1 MGASGLQHESGRS
14 AEDQSA
20 EGSRGLVLKRRAFL
34 GILLAAPALARARP
48 APTPAPIKDA
58 ELAARIAR
66 RHRVALPAAE
76 FVVRLANVHFPED
89 PELLLALIGVESHY
103 NVWCRGT
110 AGEVGLCQIRP
121 GFHGA
126 SAADLIDPEAN
137 VRTAARIL
145 RQNIRAAGSI
155 EGGLRRYNG
164 TGGAAERYAGRVLAE
179 RSRLGAAASVNPS

>member
-1 MGASGLQHESGRS
+1 MGASGLQHQSGRS
-14 AEDQSA
+14 AEDRSA

-48 APTPAPIKDA
+48 APAPIRDA

-76 FVVRLANVHFPED
+76 FVVRLADVHFPED

-164 TGGAAERYAGRVLAE
+164 TGEAAERYAGRVLAE
-179 RSRLGAAASVNPS
+179 RSRLGAAASANPS

>member
-1 MGASGLQHESGRS
+1 MGRNPEDRS
-14 AEDQSA
+14 S
-20 EGSRGLVLKRRAFL
+20 EGNRGPVLKRRAFL
-34 GILLAAPALARARP
+34 GVLLAMPAMARAHPAPAP
-48 APTPAPIKDA
+48 VPVEDA

-66 RHRVALPAAE
+66 KHRLALPAAE
-76 FVVRLANVHFPED
+76 FVVRLAKVHFPEN
-89 PELLLALIGVESHY
+89 PELLLALIAVESHY

-110 AGEVGLCQIRP
+110 AGEIGLCQIRP

-164 TGGAAERYAGRVLAE
+164 TGEAAERYAARVLAE
-179 RSRLGAAASVNPS
+179 RGRLGAATSANP

>member
-1 MGASGLQHESGRS
+1 MGASGVQHGLGRNP
-14 AEDQSA
+14 EDRSA
-20 EGSRGLVLKRRAFL
+20 EGSRGPVLKRRAFL
-34 GILLAAPALARARP
+34 GVLLAAPALVRAHP
-48 APTPAPIKDA
+48 APVPASTRDA

-76 FVVRLANVHFPED
+76 FVVRLANAHFPES
-89 PELLLALIGVESHY
+89 PELLLALIAVESHY
-103 NVWCRGT
+103 NVWCRGA

-137 VRTAARIL
+137 VRTAARVL
-145 RQNIRAAGSI
+145 RETIRAASSI

-164 TGGAAERYAGRVLAE
+164 TGQAAERYAARVLAE
-179 RSRLGAAASVNPS
+179 RSRLGATASADP